1 MKWLLIQDTNELSAY
16 YQDIKTFVNNA
27 QPQYT
32 SHVVDA
38 LMEWFASF
46 SSDKDS
52 NFALKR
58 GINFFGRKSS
68 LCSLFFLLIYD
79 DNELIAF
86 APLFRFK
93 VHFGDA
99 PASYEV
105 VAFCPDSTIFFYND
119 ILIKEGSEKRALQ
132 TFFEFFRHYNET
144 TPHIILLNHI
154 PSSSSTLPLLLK
166 HSMDLTPYGFN
177 VSISPVYWRGGLY
190 PWNLS
195 KIQTI
200 LQNAQNNDNF
210 SGTTHKNID
219 IAMSEINASNKA
231 MLIFKKNHL
240 YLKSLIYRIFSEN
253 KPSDTLFDLYNAIEA
268 IFQSYPV
275 KFPYLNLPKSPDDF
289 DNSLSSSKRYY
300 YNRYRKRFL
309 ANDGHFVKL
318 HADSIADQDIHDFIS
333 LHRERWGNNSIILN
347 NSTSSFLFSFLQK
360 LALNGLLTLFFAIYQ
375 SRRIACLCCID
386 FNGRRE
392 FFLSG
397 RSLND
402 EKLRAGKLLLYESMI
417 DSINDGLYVFDFG
430 YGDQEYKSDFNWSYL
445 TNNVIGLF
453 YNLHPKQFSNIFPFY
468 EELIF

>member
-1 MKWLLIQDTNELSAY
+1 MKLILIEDTNEISSY
-16 YQDIKTFVNNA
+16 YKDIKTFVNSTK
-27 QPQYT
+27 PRYS
-32 SHVVDA
+32 SHVIDV

-46 SSDKDS
+46 SSDKNS
-52 NFALKR
+52 TFAIKR

-86 APLFRFK
+86 APLFRFN

-99 PASYEV
+99 PTSYEV

-119 ILIKEGSEKRALQ
+119 VLIKGGSEERALQ

-154 PSSSSTLPLLLK
+154 PSTSNTLSLLSK
-166 HSMDLTPYGFN
+166 HSMGLTPYGFN

-195 KIQTI
+195 KVQTI
-200 LQNAQNNDNF
+200 LQNAQNNDKF
-210 SGTTHKNID
+210 SSTTCENID
-219 IAMSEINASNKA
+219 LAISEINASNKA
-231 MLIFKKNHL
+231 MLLFKKNHL
-240 YLKSLIYRIFSEN
+240 DLKSSIYRIFSES
-253 KPSDTLFDLYNAIEA
+253 KPSDSLSDLYNAIEA

-275 KFPYLNLPKSPDDF
+275 KYPYLKLPKSPDDF

-300 YNRYRKRFL
+300 YKRYRKQFL
-309 ANDGHFVKL
+309 VNNGQFVKL

-360 LALNGLLTLFFAIYQ
+360 LALNGMLTLFFAIYQ
-375 SRRIACLCCID
+375 SKRIASLCCID

-402 EKLRAGKLLLYESMI
+402 EKTRAGKLLLYESMI
-417 DSINDGLYVFDFG
+417 DSINDGLYLFDFG
-430 YGDQEYKSDFNWSYL
+430 YGDQAYKSDFNWSYL
-445 TNNVIGLF
+445 TNNVIALF
-453 YNLHPKQFSNIFPFY
+453 YNLHPMQFSNILPFY